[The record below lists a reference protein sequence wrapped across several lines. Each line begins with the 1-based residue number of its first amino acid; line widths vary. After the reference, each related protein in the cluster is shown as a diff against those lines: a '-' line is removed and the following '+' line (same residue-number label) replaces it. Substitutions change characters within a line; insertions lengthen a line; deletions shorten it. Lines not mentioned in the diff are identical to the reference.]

1 MEEFFSSDV
10 IKTEAKEHLKTRF
23 VSANLFLLLTGVI
36 SSAIKRLASILFYN
50 NVSINEWKTMLPT
63 EIFRRSLSET
73 FSVKGLLYSLI
84 TGVVSAGIALAIV
97 SFYLHMTRSQEKV
110 SFIDMLV
117 FGFRHLPAA
126 FLFYLLREVII
137 RFGIILFIIP
147 GIIWSLEYIFVMY
160 ILADHPDMPVL
171 QAFRRSSEL
180 TNGRKMDLF
189 NFHLSFI
196 PLFLLI
202 PISLGL
208 AIFYVAPLYSSS
220 LAVYYNRLIYQE
232 EGVVPDAPIGI
243 TEA

>member
-10 IKTEAKEHLKTRF
+10 IKTEAKEHLKTRLG
-23 VSANLFLLLTGVI
+23 SAILFLLLTGVI
-36 SSAIKRLASILFYN
+36 NSTINRFSSCLFYN
-50 NVSINEWKTMLPT
+50 SLPISEWKTMLPT
-63 EIFRRSLSET
+63 EIVRRSFSET
-73 FSVKGLLYSLI
+73 FSINGLFHSFI
-84 TGVVSAGIALAIV
+84 TGVVSAGTALASV

-202 PISLGL
+202 PITLGL